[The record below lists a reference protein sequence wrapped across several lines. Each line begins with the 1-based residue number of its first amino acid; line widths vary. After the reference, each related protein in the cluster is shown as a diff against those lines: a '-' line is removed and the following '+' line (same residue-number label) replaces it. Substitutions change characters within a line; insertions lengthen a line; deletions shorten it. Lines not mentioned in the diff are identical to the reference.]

1 MKQRE
6 FEQRHEPLWQQL
18 DNWLAGYQKSV
29 ARKADAP
36 EGAPVFDDIPAA
48 YRCLCQH
55 LAVAK
60 ERQYTGSLVTRLN
73 LLVMACHQRIYQQK
87 SVSRN
92 RWLDYLFAGFPR
104 ALRAQS
110 RFVWLACALFL
121 APALVMGLGS
131 YWNDALIYAVMSPEQ
146 VVQIESMY
154 DPGNRVLGRER
165 GSDSDLMMFGFYIKN
180 NIGIAFQMFA
190 SGILFGLG
198 SIFFLLFNGVFLGAI
213 FGHITRVGFVS
224 TFYPFVIGHGA
235 FELTA
240 IVFAGAAG
248 LRLGH
253 ALVSPGNLSRRH
265 ALREA
270 GHDAMKIMYGTFLML
285 VIAAFLEA
293 FWSSSTEVSIA
304 VKLAVGGCFWL
315 LVIAY
320 CCFAGRRDAPAAL
333 EGGR

>member
-6 FEQRHEPLWQQL
+6 FEQRHELLWQQL
-18 DNWLAGYQKSV
+18 ENWLAGYQKNV
-29 ARKADAP
+29 VLKTGPQA
-36 EGAPVFDDIPAA
+36 GAPVLEDIPAA

-60 ERQYTGSLVTRLN
+60 ERQYTGNLVTRLN

-87 SVSRN
+87 SMSRS

-131 YWNDALIYAVMSPEQ
+131 YWNDALVYAVMSPEQ
-146 VVQIESMY
+146 VMQIESMY

-165 GSDSDLMMFGFYIKN
+165 GSDSDLLMFGFYIKN
-180 NIGIAFQMFA
+180 NVGIAFQTFA

-198 SIFFLLFNGVFLGAI
+198 SIFFLLFNGVYLGAI
-213 FGHITRVGFVS
+213 FGHITRVGFVG

-253 ALVSPGNLSRRH
+253 ALVNPGNLSRRH

-293 FWSSSTEVSIA
+293 FWSSSTEVSVA
-304 VKLAVGGCFWL
+304 VKLAAGGFFWL
-315 LVIAY
+315 LVLAY
-320 CCFAGRRDAPAAL
+320 CCLAGRQVNPVNAG
-333 EGGR
+333 GGR

>member
-1 MKQRE
+1 MKQHE
-6 FEQRHEPLWQQL
+6 FEQRHERLWQQL
-18 DNWLAGYQKSV
+18 ENWLAGYQKSIVLKSAV
-29 ARKADAP
+29 AARPP
-36 EGAPVFDDIPAA
+36 EVEDVPAA
-48 YRCLCQH
+48 YRRLCQH

-60 ERQYTGSLVTRLN
+60 ERHYTGNLVARLN
-73 LLVMACHQRIYQQK
+73 QLVMDCHQRIYQQK
-87 SVSRN
+87 SMSGN
-92 RWLDYLFAGFPR
+92 RWLDYLIVGFPR

-110 RFVWLACALFL
+110 RFVWLAATLFL

-146 VVQIESMY
+146 VMQIESMY

-180 NIGIAFQMFA
+180 NIGIAFQTFA
-190 SGILFGLG
+190 SGIVFGLG
-198 SIFFLLFNGVFLGAI
+198 SIFFLLFNGVFLGVI

-253 ALVSPGNLSRRH
+253 ALVNPGNLSRRH
-265 ALREA
+265 ALRNA
-270 GHDAMKIMYGTFLML
+270 GGDAMKIMYGTFVML
-285 VIAAFLEA
+285 VIAAFVEA
-293 FWSSSTEVSIA
+293 FWSSSTGVSIG
-304 VKLAVGGCFWL
+304 VKLVVGGLCWL
-315 LVIAY
+315 LVLAY
-320 CCFAGRRDAPAAL
+320 CFLAGRHGEP
-333 EGGR
+333 GGVEDGR

>member
-1 MKQRE
+1 MKQRD
-6 FEQRHEPLWQQL
+6 FEQRHQLLWQQL
-18 DNWLAGYQKSV
+18 ENWLAGYQKNVVIQAS
-29 ARKADAP
+29 ADNSP
-36 EGAPVFDDIPAA
+36 PQIEDIPAA
-48 YRCLCQH
+48 YRRLCQH

-60 ERQYTGSLVTRLN
+60 ERHYTGNLVARLN
-73 LLVMACHQRIYQQK
+73 QLVLACHQRIYQQK
-87 SVSRN
+87 SVSRS
-92 RWLDYLFAGFPR
+92 RWLDYLFEGFPA

-121 APALVMGLGS
+121 APALVMGFGC

-146 VVQIESMY
+146 VMEVEAMY

-180 NIGIAFQMFA
+180 NIGIAFRTFA
-190 SGILFGLG
+190 TGMLFGLG

-213 FGHITRVGFVS
+213 FGHITRVGFVT

-253 ALVSPGNLSRRH
+253 ALVNPGNLSRRQS
-265 ALREA
+265 LREA

-293 FWSSSTEVSIA
+293 FWSSSTDVSIA
-304 VKLAVGGCFWL
+304 IKLLVGGFFWL
-315 LVIAY
+315 LVITY
-320 CCFAGRRDAPAAL
+320 CCLAGRRTAHG
-333 EGGR
+333 ESRT